1 MANVL
6 TIIGIVNIFYKI
18 KMHDT
23 MIKNQVYRSKVV
35 GFKYFSSQYIFYW
48 GDFLGWK
55 LSKIYLEKKRCV

>member
-48 GDFLGWK
+48 GDFLG
-55 LSKIYLEKKRCV
+55 